1 MNQFIQQ
8 LSNLSLGQAILIAC
22 SVLLSLFVVA
32 VLKQLFS
39 TKSPS
44 KSSSK
49 SSPVNPV
56 RIDPVLN
63 QTLTKAEKLEEKRV
77 FALPD
82 DINGEVSL
90 TVGSLKYD
98 KHRFDHILGT
108 MKIQN
113 RRLHF
118 PQISLVNA
126 DALISG
132 ALIIEEKSPEIFS
145 ISDPIMFSTLRDS
158 FIEL

>member
-32 VLKQLFS
+32 VLQQLFS

-44 KSSSK
+44 KSSGK

-63 QTLTKAEKLEEKRV
+63 QTLTKAEKLEDILNEDIATLKHNLEQERV
-77 FALPD
+77 EVTEAAKAL
-82 DINGEVSL
+82 
-90 TVGSLKYD
+90 K
-98 KHRFDHILGT
+98 
-108 MKIQN
+108 
-113 RRLHF
+113 
-118 PQISLVNA
+118 
-126 DALISG
+126 AL
-132 ALIIEEKSPEIFS
+132 AT
-145 ISDPIMFSTLRDS
+145 DT
-158 FIEL
+158 